1 MVINNIGSRRLFVTL
16 IVFFVAFCGLYLFI
30 GGGWL
35 VAIGGFW
42 YYFIVGFVM
51 FGVVWMLWRSKRVA
65 FWLYV
70 VLLFGIMIWGVWE
83 VGFDFWALI
92 SRSDILVFFGIWL
105 ILSFVW
111 RRLVIFVSGV
121 VVVLVVVLLISGG
134 ILIWVGFNDS

>member
-1 MVINNIGSRRLFVTL
+1 MF
-16 IVFFVAFCGLYLFI
+16 IVLI

-35 VAIGGFW
+35 VVIGGFW

-51 FGVVWMLWRSKRVA
+51 FGVVWMLWCSKCVV

-83 VGFDFWALI
+83 VGFDFWVLI
-92 SRSDILVFFGIWL
+92 SCSDILVFFGIWL
-105 ILSFVW
+105 ILLFVW
-111 RRLVIFVSGV
+111 CRLVIFVSGV

-134 ILIWVGFNDS
+134 ILIWVGFNDL